1 MLLVPG
7 FLTAVG
13 LEQAHEQP
21 EIDPAIRAP
30 LRGRGRRCMR
40 GWPAIGRRPGR
51 PQARRHGRRTPQ
63 AGMRPLPNIVQTFL
77 HPWASA
83 GNLVSAA
90 AMVPQRPPCPE
101 PDDRCA
107 LTCAADPGE
116 IALILGMEHLL
127 VVVKDEASATNR
139 GVARLWQ
146 AHALRASFI
155 AGICGGPACRVPAV
169 PGGARCLPRPAPL
182 PSSQSQP
189 AFADAGGSRSPGS
202 ITTPPKRNS
211 STTRPP
217 RTSNG
222 ESGALLVAA
231 GLGPPTEQAL
241 ISLLALN
248 GLRVSEATGADI
260 EHLGPAASAS
270 AWTARNTRSTSAPR
284 IGPRDA
290 GSVDRAGP
298 MPGRGGLRARRPAGI
313 ALVIEFIAGLVK
325 KGLQTLKA
333 TAHGGRI
340 AGSEPA

>member
-1 MLLVPG
+1 
-7 FLTAVG
+7 
-13 LEQAHEQP
+13 
-21 EIDPAIRAP
+21 
-30 LRGRGRRCMR
+30 
-40 GWPAIGRRPGR
+40 
-51 PQARRHGRRTPQ
+51 
-63 AGMRPLPNIVQTFL
+63 MRPLPNIVQTFL
-77 HPWASA
+77 HPWAFA
-83 GNLVSAA
+83 GQLSLSRGDGAA
-90 AMVPQRPPCPE
+90 ATSMSGTGRSVR
-101 PDDRCA
+101 A
-107 LTCAADPGE
+107 HCAADPGE

-182 PSSQSQP
+182 PSSQSSRRSP
-189 AFADAGGSRSPGS
+189 MPSGSRSPGS

-260 EHLGPAASAS
+260 EHLGRQRPLRRGRHGIRDRPQRRGSGRVMPVPLTGPGPCRGEAACAL
-270 AWTARNTRSTSAPR
+270 A
-284 IGPRDA
+284 
-290 GSVDRAGP
+290 
-298 MPGRGGLRARRPAGI
+298 GLRASPWSSSSSPGW
-313 ALVIEFIAGLVK
+313 
-325 KGLQTLKA
+325 
-333 TAHGGRI
+333 
-340 AGSEPA
+340 